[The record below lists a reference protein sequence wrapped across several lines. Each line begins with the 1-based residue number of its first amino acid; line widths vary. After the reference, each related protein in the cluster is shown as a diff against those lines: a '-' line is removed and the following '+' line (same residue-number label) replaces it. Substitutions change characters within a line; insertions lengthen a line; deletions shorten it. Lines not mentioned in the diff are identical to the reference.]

1 VNQTTEAGIAVVCM
15 LAMFGVGMWT
25 STDNITYK
33 TESGF
38 GYQYVN
44 FTGTIYEGEYRF
56 KMVEEIPNNKSGV
69 TTNGRTYPRSNSNLV
84 KIRADRPAEEV
95 IDTCRHEVLH
105 HYFPRY
111 RHPDFSQPGVE
122 REDDPIYRL
131 EDNVDFGLCDK
142 VVSKALMRQR

>member
-1 VNQTTEAGIAVVCM
+1 VKETAIVVACM
-15 LAMFGVGMWT
+15 FVMLGVGMWV
-25 STDNITYK
+25 STDNVTYK
-33 TESGF
+33 TESDF

-69 TTNGRTYPRSNSNLV
+69 ITNGRTYPRTNSNLV
-84 KIRADRPAEEV
+84 KIRVDRPAEE
-95 IDTCRHEVLH
+95 IIRTCRHEVLH

-111 RHPDFSQPGVE
+111 RHPDFSRSGVE

-142 VVSKALMRQR
+142 VVSEALKRQR